1 MSHSIMESNGEGGKM
16 KANRR
21 RTSYVLLL
29 FTIAMQLVMPYPTAA
44 EAAPSDVNSSNRSR
58 SRLIS
63 WGFQAM
69 DRRKHKK
76 AGWFIS
82 TIFED
87 VNPINRETTNDILED
102 KRKKSEVE
110 EDTQIQEVSYN
121 QDKARKI
128 IIMGGPASGKGTQ
141 CEWIA
146 SKYNLVHL
154 STGDMLREAVK
165 NGLEN
170 GVGAVAKSFMDEGRL
185 VPDDIMVK
193 IVTDRLSQPD
203 CRGRG
208 WLLDGFPRTRAQ
220 ADALSALG
228 VTPDSF
234 LFLNAPDET
243 LIGRVVGRRM
253 DPETGKIYHMQFN
266 PPPEKILSR
275 LTQRSDDTKEKMIS
289 RLSQFHD
296 NVSSVRQFYEDILV
310 EVDASLS
317 PNAVAIQ
324 VEEAINPRTLQMS

>member
-1 MSHSIMESNGEGGKM
+1 
-16 KANRR
+16 
-21 RTSYVLLL
+21 
-29 FTIAMQLVMPYPTAA
+29 
-44 EAAPSDVNSSNRSR
+44 
-58 SRLIS
+58 
-63 WGFQAM
+63 M

-110 EDTQIQEVSYN
+110 EDTQILDVSYN

-203 CRGRG
+203 CRDHG

-228 VTPDSF
+228 VKPDSF
-234 LFLNAPDET
+234 LFLNASDET
-243 LIGRVVGRRM
+243 LIERVVGRRM
-253 DPETGKIYHMQFN
+253 DSETGKIYHTQFN
-266 PPPEKILSR
+266 PPPENIISR

-296 NVSSVRQFYEDILV
+296 NVSSVRQFYEEILV

-317 PNAVAIQ
+317 PDAVAIQ
-324 VEEAINPRTLQMS
+324 VEEAINSMGKLQIS